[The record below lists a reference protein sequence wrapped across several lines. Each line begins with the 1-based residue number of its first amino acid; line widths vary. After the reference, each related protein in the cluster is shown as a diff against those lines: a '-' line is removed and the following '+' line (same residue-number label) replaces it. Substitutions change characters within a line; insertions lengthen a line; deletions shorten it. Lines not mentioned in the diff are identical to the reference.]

1 MRTGDL
7 FELLKDGRPWTRAE
21 LAETTGLARST
32 VAARIDV
39 LMRLG
44 LVAPFGGAPSTGG
57 RPPALF
63 ALNPTAKVV
72 VGVDVGATHVRA
84 VLADL
89 SGSILGEEAT
99 DLPVADG
106 PAVVLGWVVDA
117 TRRLAASAP
126 HADLAAVGIGL
137 PGPVEH
143 STGRPISPP
152 IMPGWDRFDVVD
164 HVRRAT
170 GVPVLV
176 DNDVNIMAL
185 GERRTHLA
193 DVDDVV
199 LIKVATGIGAGIVS
213 GGRLQRGAQGTAGDL
228 GHVRVA
234 RAGEVVCRCGN
245 TGCLEALAAAPAL
258 AEALRAKGVQAR
270 TGQDVVDLVRGG
282 DPTAIAV
289 VRDAGRDIGEVVATM
304 VNLVNPSVVVIGGLL
319 AGAGEHLLAGIREV
333 VYLRSL
339 PLATAQLRIE
349 ASRAGTEAGVLGAV
363 ALAVDHVLSP
373 TAVEAASLALLDA

>member
-32 VAARIDV
+32 VAARIDL

-106 PAVVLGWVVDA
+106 PEVVLGWVVDA
-117 TRRLAASAP
+117 TTRLATSAP

-143 STGRPISPP
+143 STGRPVSPP

-185 GERRTHLA
+185 GERRAHLA

-234 RAGEVVCRCGN
+234 RAGEVMCRCGN

-282 DPTAIAV
+282 DSTAIAV

-349 ASRAGTEAGVLGAV
+349 ASRAGAEAGVLGAV